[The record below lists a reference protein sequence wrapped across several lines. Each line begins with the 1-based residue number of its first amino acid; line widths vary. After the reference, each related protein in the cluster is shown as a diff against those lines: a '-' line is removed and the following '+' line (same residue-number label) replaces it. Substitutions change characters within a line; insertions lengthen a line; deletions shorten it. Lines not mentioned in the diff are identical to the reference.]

1 VAAVLHAPGQAL
13 ASLQATNRL
22 NLACQEP
29 GRTSYRQTRP
39 LSLTGGDG
47 SPAEVRISDFQASSQ
62 AAVFLKCFTVSASGR
77 RGGAGGH
84 AARRQRS
91 YGAQFKEKL

>member
-1 VAAVLHAPGQAL
+1 VVFIGAVELMEEVVDRTRAGRSWRAAWFEFDRRG
-13 ASLQATNRL
+13 R
-22 NLACQEP
+22 EP
-29 GRTSYRQTRP
+29 C
-39 LSLTGGDG
+39 
-47 SPAEVRISDFQASSQ
+47 PAAQVRISDFQASSQ
-62 AAVFLKCFTVSASGR
+62 AAVFLECFTVSASGR